1 MGPHKHVHNI
11 EKVTGVVEYD
21 PTQGERVLELP
32 EAGSS
37 DDEDEVVHDGKV
49 DDDQPFVVI
58 ILAGIKCEI
67 APNSSFEERR
77 CLLIS

>member
-1 MGPHKHVHNI
+1 MGPHEHVHNI

-21 PTQGERVLELP
+21 PDEGERVLELP
-32 EAGSS
+32 EAGPS

-49 DDDQPFVVI
+49 DDDQPFVII
-58 ILAGIKCEI
+58 ILAGVKCEI
-67 APNSSFEERR
+67 PSYPSFEVRR